1 VASILQA
8 TVGGH
13 ASLFRVLLLN
23 DRVFRFSVST
33 QEVGFHIYKLRSFEC
48 AKYKVFFN
56 LWHGGGPN
64 YSLEYKNW
72 LAEERDSWTSVGKK
86 GPDSKTLV
94 CLPLT
99 GANTVPLRHGP
110 SASSSK
116 FMKNSNFKFAINSGR
131 VSVFKRINSKINVG
145 SNCSTV
151 PCIQAGVLGP
161 ILKPECIL
169 SGYGPPLLL
178 CSKCLS
184 LAHSWSSCNSYT
196 RCRRCLCFGHVSGAC
211 IISPRS
217 SRSIPANSWGHRSTE
232 SLNEGPA
239 RQVTPRIYRTFADYI
254 KESSGKHSIPT
265 PVIVPWS
272 LSWRLQAPEFDED
285 DEPPP
290 VVPAVTPS
298 AVSSINRP
306 SLGEFDY
313 I

>member
-1 VASILQA
+1 
-8 TVGGH
+8 
-13 ASLFRVLLLN
+13 
-23 DRVFRFSVST
+23 
-33 QEVGFHIYKLRSFEC
+33 
-48 AKYKVFFN
+48 
-56 LWHGGGPN
+56 
-64 YSLEYKNW
+64 
-72 LAEERDSWTSVGKK
+72 VGKK

-116 FMKNSNFKFAINSGR
+116 FMENLNFKFAINSGR

-161 ILKPECIL
+161 ILNPKRIL

-184 LAHSWSSCNSYT
+184 PTHSWSSCNSYT

-211 IISPRS
+211 IILPHS

-254 KESSGKHSIPT
+254 KESSRKHSIPT

-290 VVPAVTPS
+290 VVPAITPS

-306 SLGEFDY
+306 SLGESDY
-313 I
+313 IRLGVFHSTIKTHVSWALKTPTSATVATELPAMAYRFVDPTPFMPPWGQRVIVPGHPAMHRVVTGRI